1 MRRVIEVAL
10 VCLVGSAG
18 IGGCAGDLDDA
29 VGREIRKRVSAE
41 KPPSSESGASWDLIR
56 QVYRDR
62 EERPLWSG
70 RGRPLARAKELV
82 TSICRAGKEG
92 FRPADY
98 DVEGLRQAA
107 LALESKQEPGPDDH
121 RRARH
126 QAHRDDARVRE
137 RPARGPA
144 GSQGGGRRV
153 VPALA
158 ALEHRQHAA
167 SGISGRWLP
176 GHAGVAWSPAEGVS
190 GPRRGARRNTGSCF
204 GTEDGD
210 RCHQARRSERGDR
223 GPRVAALR
231 ERLRA
236 SGELDAPK
244 DAEPVFDDEVAGAV
258 ARFQA
263 RHGLEPDSSV
273 GGATLSA
280 LNVPVERRIR
290 QIELNLDRY
299 RWLPDEFADRYMLV
313 NIPDFRLRAYDGGK
327 EELRAAGDR
336 GRRVPERYAGVRR
349 LDDVSGLPP
358 GVERPLQH
366 PGERDAAEAPGRHL
380 RSRLARLRGGGY
392 PGRTLVRDPSSI
404 DWDDVD
410 SVDLRYRV
418 RQRSGENN
426 SLGLV
431 KFMFPN
437 RFNIYLHDTPSRKL
451 FDRPVRTLSHGCV
464 RVEDPVQLADFVL
477 DGQEGWDEG
486 KIRAAM
492 EDSKAKRGRMVSL
505 ERPVPVYLLYLT
517 AFMRDG
523 ELHFRNDPYGKDRR
537 AMRQAGQ
544 APAGGAADLR
554 GARPAPRRI
563 VCCRCGAGWR
573 PPRCS

>member
-1 MRRVIEVAL
+1 MRRVIEVVL

-41 KPPSSESGASWDLIR
+41 APSSEGGASWDLIR

-62 EERPLWSG
+62 EERPLWSR
-70 RGRPLARAKELV
+70 RGRPLARAKDLV

-107 LALESKQEPGPDDH
+107 LALESKQEPGPDDIAALDIRLTGMMLAFAKDLLAGRLDPRAVDDGWYLRS
-121 RRARH
+121 RRSSIDSTLRAAL
-126 QAHRDDARVRE
+126 QDDDFPDMLE
-137 RPARGPA
+137 SLGPR
-144 GSQGGGRRV
+144 QKEYQNLV
-153 VPALA
+153 EALA
-158 ALEHRQHAA
+158 EYRELLRDGGWKSVPPGKAL
-167 SGISGRWLP
+167 
-176 GHAGVAWSPAEGVS
+176 
-190 GPRRGARRNTGSCF
+190 
-204 GTEDGD
+204 
-210 RCHQARRSERGDR
+210 ERGDR
-223 GPRVAALR
+223 GARVAALR

-236 SGELDAPK
+236 SGDLDAPK
-244 DAEPVFDDEVAGAV
+244 NAEPVFDDEVAGAV

-263 RHGLEPDSSV
+263 RHGLAPDSSV

-299 RWLPDEFADRYMLV
+299 RWLPDEFADRYILV
-313 NIPDFRLRAYDGGK
+313 NIPDFRLRAYDGSRESFEQRVIVGDEYQNATPVFADSMTYLVFRPEWNVPSSILVNEMLPK
-327 EELRAAGDR
+327 LQDDIYDLAGHGFEVVDT
-336 GRRVPERYAGVRR
+336 
-349 LDDVSGLPP
+349 
-358 GVERPLQH
+358 
-366 PGERDAAEAPGRHL
+366 EAD
-380 RSRLARLRGGGY
+380 
-392 PGRTLVRDPSSI
+392 TLVRDPSSI
-404 DWDDVD
+404 DWDDED
-410 SVDLRYRV
+410 TVDLRYRV

-437 RFNIYLHDTPSRKL
+437 RFNIYLHDTPARKL

-464 RVEDPVQLADFVL
+464 RVENPVQLADFVL
-477 DGQEGWDEG
+477 DGQDGWDEG

-492 EDSKAKRGRMVSL
+492 EDSSGARGRTVPL

-517 AFMRDG
+517 AFMRDD

-537 AMRQAGQ
+537 AFARLGK
-544 APAGGAADLR
+544 PLLEEPPICEELGRLLGG
-554 GARPAPRRI
+554 
-563 VCCRCGAGWR
+563 
-573 PPRCS
+573 

>member
-1 MRRVIEVAL
+1 MRRVIGVAL
-10 VCLVGSAG
+10 VCLVLSMG
-18 IGGCAGDLDDA
+18 IGGCADDLDDA

-62 EERPLWSG
+62 EERPLWSR
-70 RGRPLARAKELV
+70 RGRPLARAKDLV
-82 TSICRAGKEG
+82 NSICRAGKEG

-107 LALESKQEPGPDDH
+107 LALESKQEPGPDDIAVLDIRLTGMMLAFAKDLLAGRLDPRAVDDGWYLRS
-121 RRARH
+121 RRSSIDSTLRAAL
-126 QAHRDDARVRE
+126 QDDDFPDMLE
-137 RPARGPA
+137 SLGPR
-144 GSQGGGRRV
+144 QKEYQDLV
-153 VPALA
+153 EALA
-158 ALEHRQHAA
+158 EYRELLRDGGWKSVPPGKAL
-167 SGISGRWLP
+167 
-176 GHAGVAWSPAEGVS
+176 
-190 GPRRGARRNTGSCF
+190 
-204 GTEDGD
+204 
-210 RCHQARRSERGDR
+210 ERGDR

-236 SGELDAPK
+236 SGDLDAPK
-244 DAEPVFDDEVAGAV
+244 NAEPVFDDEVAGAV

-299 RWLPDEFADRYMLV
+299 RWLPDEFADRYILV
-313 NIPDFRLRAYDGGK
+313 NIPDFRLRAYDGSRESFEQRVIVGDEYQNATPVFADSMTYLVFRPEWNVPSSILVNEMLPK
-327 EELRAAGDR
+327 LQDDIYDLAGHGFEVVDT
-336 GRRVPERYAGVRR
+336 
-349 LDDVSGLPP
+349 
-358 GVERPLQH
+358 
-366 PGERDAAEAPGRHL
+366 EAD
-380 RSRLARLRGGGY
+380 
-392 PGRTLVRDPSSI
+392 TLVRDPSSI
-404 DWDDVD
+404 DWDDED
-410 SVDLRYRV
+410 TVDLRYRV

-437 RFNIYLHDTPSRKL
+437 RFNIYLHDTPARKL

-464 RVEDPVQLADFVL
+464 RVENPVQLADFVL
-477 DGQEGWDEG
+477 DGQDGWDEG

-492 EDSKAKRGRMVSL
+492 EDSSGARGRTVPL

-517 AFMRDG
+517 AFMRDD

-537 AMRQAGQ
+537 AFAKLGKPLLEEPPICEELGRLL
-544 APAGGAADLR
+544 GG
-554 GARPAPRRI
+554 
-563 VCCRCGAGWR
+563 
-573 PPRCS
+573 

>member
-1 MRRVIEVAL
+1 MRRVIGGAL
-10 VCLVGSAG
+10 VCLVATMG

-62 EERPLWSG
+62 EERPLWSR
-70 RGRPLARAKELV
+70 RGRPLARAKDLV

-107 LALESKQEPGPDDH
+107 LALQSKQEPGPADIAALDIRLTGMMLAFAKDLLAGRLDPRAVDDGWYLRS
-121 RRARH
+121 RRSSIDSTLRAAL
-126 QAHRDDARVRE
+126 QNDDFPDMLESLGPRQRE
-137 RPARGPA
+137 Y
-144 GSQGGGRRV
+144 QDLV
-153 VPALA
+153 EALA
-158 ALEHRQHAA
+158 EYRELLRDGGWKSVPPGKAL
-167 SGISGRWLP
+167 
-176 GHAGVAWSPAEGVS
+176 
-190 GPRRGARRNTGSCF
+190 
-204 GTEDGD
+204 
-210 RCHQARRSERGDR
+210 ERGDR

-244 DAEPVFDDEVAGAV
+244 NAEPVFDDEVAGAV
-258 ARFQA
+258 AGFQA
-263 RHGLEPDSSV
+263 RHGLAPDSSV

-299 RWLPDEFADRYMLV
+299 RWLPDEFADRYILV
-313 NIPDFRLRAYDGGK
+313 NIPDFRLRAYDGSRERFEQRVIVGDEYQNATPVFADSMTYLVFRPEWNVPSSILVNEMLPK
-327 EELRAAGDR
+327 LQDDIYDLAGHGFEVVDT
-336 GRRVPERYAGVRR
+336 
-349 LDDVSGLPP
+349 
-358 GVERPLQH
+358 
-366 PGERDAAEAPGRHL
+366 EAD
-380 RSRLARLRGGGY
+380 
-392 PGRTLVRDPSSI
+392 TLVRDPSSI
-404 DWDDVD
+404 DWDDED
-410 SVDLRYRV
+410 TVDLRYRV

-426 SLGLV
+426 SLGLL

-437 RFNIYLHDTPSRKL
+437 RFNIYLHDTPARKL

-464 RVEDPVQLADFVL
+464 RVENPVQLADFVL
-477 DGQEGWDEG
+477 DGQDGWDEG

-492 EDSKAKRGRMVSL
+492 EDSSGARGRTVPL

-517 AFMRDG
+517 AFMRDD

-537 AMRQAGQ
+537 ACTRLGK
-544 APAGGAADLR
+544 PLLEEPPICEELGRLLGG
-554 GARPAPRRI
+554 
-563 VCCRCGAGWR
+563 
-573 PPRCS
+573 

>member
-10 VCLVGSAG
+10 VYLVGSAG

-62 EERPLWSG
+62 EERPLWSR

-107 LALESKQEPGPDDH
+107 LTLESKQEPGPDDIAALDIRLTGMMLAFAKDLLAGRLDPRAVDDGWYLRS
-121 RRARH
+121 RRSSIDSTLRAAL
-126 QAHRDDARVRE
+126 QDDDFPDMLE
-137 RPARGPA
+137 SLGPR
-144 GSQGGGRRV
+144 QKEYQDLV
-153 VPALA
+153 EALA
-158 ALEHRQHAA
+158 EYRELLRDGGWKSVPPGKAL
-167 SGISGRWLP
+167 
-176 GHAGVAWSPAEGVS
+176 
-190 GPRRGARRNTGSCF
+190 
-204 GTEDGD
+204 
-210 RCHQARRSERGDR
+210 ERGDR

-244 DAEPVFDDEVAGAV
+244 NAEPVFDDEVAGAV

-299 RWLPDEFADRYMLV
+299 RWLPDEFADRYILV
-313 NIPDFRLRAYDGGK
+313 NIPDFRLRAYDGSRKSFEQRVIVGDEYQNATPVFADSMTYLVFRPEWNVPSSILVNEMLPK
-327 EELRAAGDR
+327 LQDDIYDLAGHGFEVVDT
-336 GRRVPERYAGVRR
+336 
-349 LDDVSGLPP
+349 
-358 GVERPLQH
+358 
-366 PGERDAAEAPGRHL
+366 EAD
-380 RSRLARLRGGGY
+380 
-392 PGRTLVRDPSSI
+392 TLVRDPSSI
-404 DWDDVD
+404 DWDDED
-410 SVDLRYRV
+410 TVDLRYRV

-437 RFNIYLHDTPSRKL
+437 RFNIYLHDTPARKL

-464 RVEDPVQLADFVL
+464 RVENPVQLADFVL
-477 DGQEGWDEG
+477 DGQDGWDEG

-492 EDSKAKRGRMVSL
+492 EDSSGSRGRTVPL

-517 AFMRDG
+517 AFMRDD

-537 AMRQAGQ
+537 AFARLGK
-544 APAGGAADLR
+544 PLLEEPPICEELGRLLGG
-554 GARPAPRRI
+554 
-563 VCCRCGAGWR
+563 
-573 PPRCS
+573 